1 MNALSN
7 VTNAD
12 LHHAFEQ
19 FNNISEQFTHAYQDL
34 ESRFRQ
40 IKLELS
46 DTKSKRLSELAEKE
60 RLANRMHLLLMA
72 LPMGVLVL
80 DKEGVV
86 QECNKS
92 ASELLDTPLRGQIWS
107 DVLASLFPDSLEQ
120 NISSINIKG
129 RNLHFI
135 SKSISDSKDSLVLI
149 NDVTDPVT
157 HIDSVKRKER
167 LAFLGNAI
175 ASIAHDIRT
184 PLAASFLNLSN
195 LDKKIREQS
204 PEECIR
210 VIEKVRLNLKSLENT
225 INSMLIYAKGGADTF
240 ELMNC
245 KKCCELIASDLFEIF
260 PAISFTIH
268 ADENLKNK
276 YVKINFSALM
286 TSFRNLISNSQAVC
300 PSETEIKIKFSIHN
314 QNKMNI
320 VISDNGP
327 GIAKTDIDKIFE
339 PFYTTRKNGTGLGLS
354 IVKSIVNS
362 HMGDISVIDSN
373 QGATFSLNVPI
384 EHEVRKIEGQECQI
398 L

>member
-7 VTNAD
+7 VSNAD

-19 FNNISEQFTHAYQDL
+19 FNNISEQFTHAYKDL

-46 DTKSKRLSELAEKE
+46 DTKSKRLLELAEKE

-72 LPMGVLVL
+72 LPIGVLVL
-80 DKEGVV
+80 DKEGII

-92 ASELLDTPLRGQIWS
+92 ASELLGISLRGKVWA
-107 DVLASLFPDSLEQ
+107 DVLSDLFPVNAQQD
-120 NISSINIKG
+120 ISSIYING
-129 RNLHFI
+129 RNIHFT
-135 SKSISDSKDSLVLI
+135 SKSISDSKDSLILI

-195 LDKKIREQS
+195 LDKKIRNES
-204 PEECIR
+204 PDECIR

-240 ELMNC
+240 ELVNC
-245 KKCCELIASDLFEIF
+245 KKFCELIASDLFELF
-260 PAISFTIH
+260 PTISFTIN
-268 ADENLKNK
+268 AQEELKNEFI
-276 YVKINFSALM
+276 KINFSALL
-286 TSFRNLISNSQAVC
+286 TTFRNLIANSQAVC
-300 PSETEIKIKFSIHN
+300 STEAEIKIKFS
-314 QNKMNI
+314 Q
-320 VISDNGP
+320 
-327 GIAKTDIDKIFE
+327 
-339 PFYTTRKNGTGLGLS
+339 
-354 IVKSIVNS
+354 
-362 HMGDISVIDSN
+362 
-373 QGATFSLNVPI
+373 
-384 EHEVRKIEGQECQI
+384 
-398 L
+398 

>member
-19 FNNISEQFTHAYQDL
+19 FNSISEQFTHAYQDL
-34 ESRFRQ
+34 DGRFKQ
-40 IKLELS
+40 IKAELS
-46 DTKSKRLSELAEKE
+46 DTKSKRLLELAEKE

-80 DKEGVV
+80 DKNGVI

-92 ASELLDTPLRGQIWS
+92 ASDLLHCELRGKLWS
-107 DVLASLFPDSLEQ
+107 EVLANLFKKDIDQ
-120 NISSINIKG
+120 DISNINIHG
-129 RNLHFI
+129 RNIHFT
-135 SKSISDSKDSLVLI
+135 SKSISDSNDSLILV

-195 LDKKIREQS
+195 LDKKIRGDS
-204 PEECIR
+204 TEECVR
-210 VIEKVRLNLKSLENT
+210 VIEKVRLNLKTLENT

-245 KKCCELIASDLFEIF
+245 KKCCELIAADLFEIF
-260 PAISFTIH
+260 PSISFTIH
-268 ADENLKNK
+268 ADENLKNEF
-276 YVKINFSALM
+276 VKINFNALL
-286 TSFRNLISNSQAVC
+286 TSFRNLIANSEAVC
-300 PSETEIKIKFSIHN
+300 NTDIEIDIKFTLI
-314 QNKMNI
+314 NKSKINI
-320 VISDNGP
+320 IIQDNGP
-327 GIAKTDIDKIFE
+327 GINKGEENKIFE

-354 IVKSIVNS
+354 IVKSIIHS
-362 HMGDISVIDSN
+362 HMGEISVMSSEK
-373 QGATFSLNVPI
+373 GAAFSLDLPL
-384 EHEVRKIEGQECQI
+384 EHEVRKLKEQECQNI
-398 L
+398 